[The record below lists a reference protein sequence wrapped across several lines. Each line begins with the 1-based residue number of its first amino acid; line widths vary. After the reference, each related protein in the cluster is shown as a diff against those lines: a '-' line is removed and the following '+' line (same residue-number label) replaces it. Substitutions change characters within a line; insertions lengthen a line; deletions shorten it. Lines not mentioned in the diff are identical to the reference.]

1 MNDVCLEEC
10 ASEGEFKH
18 FEPNMNRPSETLP
31 TLSLEEYRQLTGKM
45 KGEWLFIQQ
54 KKILEAI
61 NGEPRHTYYPRSRR
75 IPKNFR
81 RQDVSAGSEREDS
94 LCEDREERQ
103 DQEERLVEVD
113 RS

>member
-1 MNDVCLEEC
+1 M
-10 ASEGEFKH
+10 
-18 FEPNMNRPSETLP
+18 PS
-31 TLSLEEYRQLTGKM
+31 LSLDEYRELPGCM

-103 DQEERLVEVD
+103 DQEERLVDVD

>member
-1 MNDVCLEEC
+1 MGC
-10 ASEGEFKH
+10 APEGKYKFFDIAIIKH
-18 FEPNMNRPSETLP
+18 LNQFPKL
-31 TLSLEEYRQLTGKM
+31 TLSEYRELPGRM

-54 KKILEAI
+54 IKFLEVLNGDERHI
-61 NGEPRHTYYPRSRR
+61 NYPRSRR

-103 DQEERLVEVD
+103 DQE
-113 RS
+113 